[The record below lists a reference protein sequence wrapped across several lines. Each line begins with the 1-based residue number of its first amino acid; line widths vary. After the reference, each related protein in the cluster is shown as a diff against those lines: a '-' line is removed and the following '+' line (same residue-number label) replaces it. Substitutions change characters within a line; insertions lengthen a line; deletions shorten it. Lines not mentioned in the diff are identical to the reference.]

1 MIVHLVIFRYDPM
14 NNGSRKL
21 ISNLKMDD
29 TVILFEKSTIHGIV
43 WDQGPDASS
52 VHHTCFFKV
61 TINVFFVW

>member
-1 MIVHLVIFRYDPM
+1 M

-61 TINVFFVW
+61 TINVFFV